1 MYWALH
7 FAFAHAASLSE
18 PIYSANFSTPLDLTF
33 EANLLDTTG
42 KHRVRVPTAGWV
54 LESQNNGST
63 AYTANDSLVMENNG
77 SHMVLWVNQPFPA
90 EGEVR
95 FGVMPANTSV
105 GLNIIFYATMPLRN
119 DSKYANATSIFDL
132 SLPPRKGSYP
142 AYHGKGGRGSILGYS
157 DSYWRAGN
165 GSQPCDK
172 NPNDGKC
179 TANLRKNP
187 GFSMVAEGDDLI
199 LGRAPKNGKAF
210 EVVLRRVG
218 PKVTITVDGATS
230 LEWTDDGRMSAP
242 FKGGY
247 VGLRQMLTT
256 HIGVY
261 THFDVHGIDA
271 PKPEPKPEPPSSFQA
286 RCAEALT
293 VHIKKP
299 FPVAKI
305 SWGAVN
311 LALARLALNGS
322 TNATLAAEVSTEVA
336 TYCTM
341 PSFTPWDNYTAKGT
355 PMGGLGELP
364 VLARLALLP
373 RLRVLLSADAIA
385 SLETIMFEWLSPRSN
400 VKWASASDGWRLVDG
415 SENLDATRKANLYLA
430 ALIVNRTT
438 PDKIVELDG
447 KPVRAHA
454 AAWEGHWRTYFI
466 KRANEGIGVELGSP
480 TYAKYALQ
488 DFINI
493 RDLSSSASL
502 RRTADDFLQV
512 WFADAAQ
519 AFLPSTGQRGGA
531 HNRVYRTDAFFGY
544 DSGFAGFTWLYG
556 WWNSS
561 TLNKVENALR
571 IPQVTLFA
579 TSTWQPLPIVT
590 AMAKVATAIPQNGF
604 LYTSRR
610 LGDREQCSAPLG
622 PQCPTLPCKIC
633 TMCGAEKNLALI
645 GDECDT
651 IATPTTVVKQEYV
664 ASHKRYTLG
673 AIRLN
678 VTSAAVG
685 PPPHWKEDA
694 TNYVSGAIQ
703 NHQIGAFLGGA
714 NPASSRLLFGDSG
727 STNCSDVAFQRHS
740 YGSITSALVRG
751 AVVVARPADAK
762 INGCTI
768 CKNSSLSQAAAD
780 KNLKKKPCSP
790 PGTCANSDFPLWL
803 FASSDLYATKTD
815 VVASKAVEAK
825 MKSSVSTTPTTTTTT
840 HWSCFNGADETFAC
854 AALGGAEAGGASKF
868 TPSPCIN
875 ERGNLWN
882 GTLLAFNGTKSST
895 DFGVIQMGSIATHS
909 SFSAFLQAMRTQI
922 VAVDPVT
929 GTMKYVSLSGDVL
942 RLGRYGVQVPAFQPQ
957 RLTFDSPYMHAE
969 HVTSAGPFA
978 VQLRFPGF
986 QNQTLQF

>member
-1 MYWALH
+1 
-7 FAFAHAASLSE
+7 
-18 PIYSANFSTPLDLTF
+18 
-33 EANLLDTTG
+33 
-42 KHRVRVPTAGWV
+42 
-54 LESQNNGST
+54 
-63 AYTANDSLVMENNG
+63 MENNG

-105 GLNIIFYATMPLRN
+105 GLNIVFYATMPLRN
-119 DSKYANATSIFDL
+119 DSKYTNATSIFDL
-132 SLPPRKGSYP
+132 SLPPREGNYP
-142 AYHGKGGRGSILGYS
+142 AYHGGKGGHGSILGYS

-165 GSQPCDK
+165 GTQPCDR

-187 GFSMVAEGDDLI
+187 GFSMVAEGDDLV
-199 LGRAPKNGKAF
+199 LSRAPKNGKAF

-218 PKVTITVDGATS
+218 PKITITVDGATS

-256 HIGVY
+256 HIGIY
-261 THFDVHGIDA
+261 THFDVHRIDA
-271 PKPEPKPEPPSSFQA
+271 PKPEPEPEQEVPSSFQL

-293 VHIKKP
+293 IHIKKP
-299 FPVAKI
+299 FPALK
-305 SWGAVN
+305 STWGAAN

-322 TNATLAAEVSTEVA
+322 MNATLAAEVSTEVA
-336 TYCTM
+336 AYCTM
-341 PSFTPWDNYTAKGT
+341 PSFTPWDNYTVKGT
-355 PMGGLGELP
+355 PLGGLGEGP

-373 RLRVLLSADAIA
+373 RLRALLSADAIA

-400 VKWASASDGWRLVDG
+400 VKWAGASDGWKVVDG
-415 SENLDATRKANLYLA
+415 SENLDATRKASLYLA

-438 PDKIVELDG
+438 PDKIVALDG

-454 AAWEGHWRTYFI
+454 AAWETHWRAYFNM
-466 KRANEGIGVELGSP
+466 RANEGIGVELGSP

-488 DFINI
+488 NFFNI

-502 RRTADDFLQV
+502 RQTAGDFLQV

-531 HNRVYRTDAFFGY
+531 HNRVYRDASFFTS
-544 DSGFAGFTWLYG
+544 DRSFAGFTWLYG

-561 TLNKVENALR
+561 KPDEVENALHA
-571 IPQVTLFA
+571 PQVTFFA

-590 AMAKVATAIPQNGF
+590 AMAKAATAIPQIGF

-622 PQCPTLPCKIC
+622 PQCPTLPCKVC
-633 TMCGAEKNLALI
+633 TVCGAEKILAFM
-645 GDECDT
+645 GDQCNT

-664 ASHKRYTLG
+664 ASSKRYTLG
-673 AIRLN
+673 AVRLN
-678 VTSAAVG
+678 VTSAAVD
-685 PPPHWKEDA
+685 PSPHWKDNA
-694 TNYVSGAIQ
+694 TNYIAGATQ

-740 YGSITSALVRG
+740 YGGITSTLVRG
-751 AVVVARPADAK
+751 AVAVARPATAK
-762 INGCTI
+762 INSCAI
-768 CKNSSLSQAAAD
+768 CKNSSRAVSD
-780 KNLKKKPCSP
+780 NNLTQQQQQKPCSP

-803 FASSDLYATKTD
+803 FASSDLYATKID
-815 VVASKAVEAK
+815 VVASKAAEAET
-825 MKSSVSTTPTTTTTT
+825 KSSVSTTTTTKT

-854 AALGGAEAGGASKF
+854 AALGGAGTGAASKF
-868 TPSPCIN
+868 TPSPCIADTAPSSPVF
-875 ERGNLWN
+875 WN
-882 GTLLAFNGTKSST
+882 GTLLAFNGSKSSA
-895 DFGVIQMGSIATHS
+895 DFGVIQMGSIATHAD
-909 SFSAFLQAMRTQI
+909 FSAFLQAMRTQ
-922 VAVDPVT
+922 VVVVDPVT
-929 GTMKYVSLSGDVL
+929 GTMKYVTLSGDVL
-942 RLGRYGVQVPAFQPQ
+942 RMGRHGVQVPAFQPQ
-957 RLTFDSPYMHAE
+957 KLTFDSPYMYAE
-969 HVTSAGPFA
+969 HVTRAEPFT

-986 QNQTLQF
+986 QNRTLRF